1 MSDFLTYKGYF
12 GTVNFNSEDEVFYGK
27 IFGISDLVNFE
38 GSSVKE
44 LKESFE
50 ESIDDYL
57 ETCKAL
63 GKQPN
68 KTFKGSFNVRVS
80 MELHKRAAIIAS
92 QKQISLNDFVKKAIG
107 YAVLHE
113 KTIDENISM
122 KAHSV

>member
-122 KAHSV
+122 KAH

>member
-12 GTVNFNSEDEVFYGK
+12 GTVNFNSDDEVFYGK

-63 GKQPN
+63 DKQPN

-92 QKQISLNDFVKKAIG
+92 QKRISLNDFVKKAIG

-122 KAHSV
+122 KAH

>member
-12 GTVNFNSEDEVFYGK
+12 GTVNFNSDDEVFYGK

-122 KAHSV
+122 KAH

>member
-12 GTVNFNSEDEVFYGK
+12 GTVNFNSDDEVFYGK

-63 GKQPN
+63 DKQPN

-92 QKQISLNDFVKKAIG
+92 QKKISLNDFVKKAIG

-122 KAHSV
+122 KAH